1 MCFHFADG
9 HIGPA
14 FHTFC
19 ADLFEIGPLLSYY
32 TEGHESLTTKIKLG
46 KPVWLTAF
54 WLMSKINQVKVFHQ
68 ESYLNKGE
76 EQTNQDSKWQ
86 DRIWVLSVAGQAGI
100 FIAFPVILGFAVGLL
115 LDRQF
120 NTVILFSVLLAMAG
134 FGGGVYLVYRWVQT
148 TVKKHLADRKKED

>member
-1 MCFHFADG
+1 
-9 HIGPA
+9 
-14 FHTFC
+14 
-19 ADLFEIGPLLSYY
+19 
-32 TEGHESLTTKIKLG
+32 
-46 KPVWLTAF
+46 
-54 WLMSKINQVKVFHQ
+54 
-68 ESYLNKGE
+68 LNKGE

-86 DRIWVLSVAGQAGI
+86 DRIWVLSVAGQAGL

-148 TVKKHLADRKKED
+148 TVKKHLADRQKED